1 MFSGTNGNLSN
12 EHITSSL
19 KNQNR
24 DLEAFRGHY
33 IYSYFPPGETDGI
46 PPKIQ
51 PLAVIQRKLYHDLF
65 NLILCLLANLI
76 ALPIL
81 GFYAI
86 PIVTEFTNKPILP
99 VPLPRTAWRGQNVHV
114 HFTSG
119 RRRGSDQADD
129 YMCTMFGVSLP

>member
-1 MFSGTNGNLSN
+1 MSILPHHSKIKIGTSKLFGVTIFT
-12 EHITSSL
+12 HT
-19 KNQNR
+19 
-24 DLEAFRGHY
+24 
-33 IYSYFPPGETDGI
+33 PPPPPPTGETDGI
-46 PPKIQ
+46 PLKIQ

-81 GFYAI
+81 GCYEI
-86 PIVTEFTNKPILP
+86 PIVTEFTNKPVLP
-99 VPLPRTAWRGQNVHV
+99 VPLPTTAWRGQNVHV

-129 YMCTMFGVSLP
+129 YICTMFGVSLP